1 MIEYIVIFLI
11 LITGCE
17 SNAFSVTFD
26 PKSIIST
33 TSKQFVGVTLDTGLL
48 RVRWD
53 KLDFRYNNTCTC
65 FLSYRWFYGIEVFL
79 FTCNS
84 TR

>member
-53 KLDFRYNNTCTC
+53 KLDFR
-65 FLSYRWFYGIEVFL
+65 
-79 FTCNS
+79 
-84 TR
+84 